1 MALFETDIGSL
12 FPQEDRVE
20 QLQAEVTEL
29 AYNVDKLVS
38 VIESLVDSHK
48 ELQSRN
54 IQLQFAVNGLKARMQ
69 EQEQE

>member
-20 QLQAEVTEL
+20 QLRTEVTEL